1 MEQSNLSP
9 LASLDSLEGTISES
23 EKPLM
28 SGYLNMNQQSG
39 MYKMNGIEGNHF
51 LWPNFIANP
60 SRIVEKTPFRRAVSL
75 FSVTAVQTV
84 QRQPNALERPGNVK
98 TWWRER

>member
-9 LASLDSLEGTISES
+9 LASLDSLEGSISES

-39 MYKMNGIEGNHF
+39 IYKMNGMKK
-51 LWPNFIANP
+51 
-60 SRIVEKTPFRRAVSL
+60 V
-75 FSVTAVQTV
+75 FSSTA
-84 QRQPNALERPGNVK
+84 R
-98 TWWRER
+98 